1 VHSPKVPTV
10 RTALWAGLVAVD
22 LALERTQANPSKVKD
37 PVTRQEMQELGLL
50 EVEFVVVSDMKK
62 LISHLL

>member
-1 VHSPKVPTV
+1 
-10 RTALWAGLVAVD
+10 LWAGLVAVD